1 MTERLDR
8 AIASVRNLDP
18 EAQDRIASA
27 MLSLLD
33 EDEPEE
39 IDPEHLPDVLAS
51 LAEADRGEFASDEAV
66 RAIFERLRA
75 P

>member
-1 MTERLDR
+1 MTERLDK

-27 MLSLLD
+27 MMSLLD

-39 IDPEHLPDVLAS
+39 IDPEHLPDIMQG
-51 LAEADRGEFASDEAV
+51 LAEADRGEFASDEEVAAAF
-66 RAIFERLRA
+66 RNFGR
-75 P
+75 

>member
-1 MTERLDR
+1 MTELLDR

-27 MLSLLD
+27 MLSFVD

-39 IDPEHLPDVLAS
+39 IDPEHLPDLLAS
-51 LAEADRGEFASDEAV
+51 LAEADRGEFASDEEV
-66 RAIFERLRA
+66 GAIFERLRA

>member
-39 IDPEHLPDVLAS
+39 IDPEHLPDVLQG
-51 LAEADRGEFASDEAV
+51 LAEADRGEFASDEEV

>member
-39 IDPEHLPDVLAS
+39 IDPEHLPGVLQG
-51 LAEADRGEFASDEAV
+51 LAEAERGEFASDEEVAAAF
-66 RAIFERLRA
+66 RNFGR
-75 P
+75 

>member
-39 IDPEHLPDVLAS
+39 IEPEHMPDILQG
-51 LAEADRGEFASDEAV
+51 LAEAERGEFASDEEVAAAF
-66 RAIFERLRA
+66 RNFGR
-75 P
+75 